1 MRNRR
6 LVAVILDTTRPYQRK
21 MIRGVAAYA
30 RDAAS
35 WSLYVE
41 EDRLDKL
48 PNLQKWHGHGVIL
61 SFVERKDA
69 EAVRDLSIPVV
80 GVEGGYGWY
89 DPASHIPYFATD
101 DNAIGRMA
109 AEHLMGQ
116 GFSRLAYCGMPRN
129 RLNVW
134 SEKRARAFKQRA
146 SEAGLPCSMYRGHL
160 SVHHWNELQRDL
172 ADWLRSLEKPV
183 GIMAAN
189 DTRARHLLEVCR
201 TIRAQVPNEVAVIG
215 VDNDELMCKLTEPSL
230 TSIEQGAR
238 AVGYR
243 AVKLLDRMM
252 SGKKPSQIANYV
264 VPEGVVCRRST
275 DYLAI
280 EDPDVA
286 AAVRFIRQH
295 ACERISMADL
305 LEVISVSRSTL
316 ETRFNKIMGR
326 TVHDEI
332 LGVMLSQAQRLIVE
346 GKLALKQVAAATGFS
361 HVQHMTNSFRQQLG
375 QTPGEFQRMARLG
388 VAAGALAPA
397 PHEPSSAPG
406 TNRPLAAAGAARGD
420 CRPVRGP
427 QTGAEPRSNFD
438 TEPASWPFPASIP
451 ATKSGPGGPRKPAI
465 FGQNAEIKR
474 QIGPAQKTRLV
485 NSAKKLGRYATA
497 IV

>member
-21 MIRGVAAYA
+21 IIRGVAAYA

-48 PNLQKWHGHGVIL
+48 PNLRTWHGHGVIL

-146 SEAGLPCSMYRGHL
+146 SEAGLPCSMYRGRHL
-160 SVHHWNELQRDL
+160 SVRHWNELQRDL

-189 DTRARHLLEVCR
+189 DARARHLLEACR
-201 TIRAQVPNEVAVIG
+201 TIGAHVPNEVAVIG
-215 VDNDELMCKLTEPSL
+215 VDNDELMCELTEPPL

-243 AVKLLDRMM
+243 AAKLLDRMM
-252 SGKKPSQIANYV
+252 SGKKPLADRQL
-264 VPEGVVCRRST
+264 RRSRGGGVPPIHRLPGHRRPGRGGGGAVHSPT
-275 DYLAI
+275 CLRTYFHGRPAGGDRRIAI
-280 EDPDVA
+280 
-286 AAVRFIRQH
+286 
-295 ACERISMADL
+295 DL
-305 LEVISVSRSTL
+305 GGAI
-316 ETRFNKIMGR
+316 
-326 TVHDEI
+326 
-332 LGVMLSQAQRLIVE
+332 
-346 GKLALKQVAAATGFS
+346 
-361 HVQHMTNSFRQQLG
+361 QQDHG
-375 QTPGEFQRMARLG
+375 P
-388 VAAGALAPA
+388 
-397 PHEPSSAPG
+397 
-406 TNRPLAAAGAARGD
+406 NRPRRD
-420 CRPVRGP
+420 
-427 QTGAEPRSNFD
+427 PRRH
-438 TEPASWPFPASIP
+438 AQ
-451 ATKSGPGGPRKPAI
+451 PRR
-465 FGQNAEIKR
+465 N
-474 QIGPAQKTRLV
+474 V
-485 NSAKKLGRYATA
+485 
-497 IV
+497 